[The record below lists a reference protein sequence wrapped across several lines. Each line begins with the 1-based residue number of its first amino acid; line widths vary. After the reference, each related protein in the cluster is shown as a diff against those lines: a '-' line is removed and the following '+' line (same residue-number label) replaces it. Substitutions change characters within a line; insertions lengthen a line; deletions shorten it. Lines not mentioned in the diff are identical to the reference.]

1 MPGTR
6 LAPLLALTVPVHAQV
21 MNISLAVNFD
31 RASLRA
37 LEASAKTC
45 AVMVAAAYRTESDGI
60 GTFGL
65 SPAMLQQIVR
75 SVAKSDPNVFGSCI
89 AFEPGVV
96 QWKPSKVDGP
106 GLNRPG
112 ADLGGSPS

>member
-1 MPGTR
+1 
-6 LAPLLALTVPVHAQV
+6 
-21 MNISLAVNFD
+21 
-31 RASLRA
+31 
-37 LEASAKTC
+37 
-45 AVMVAAAYRTESDGI
+45 MVAAAYRTESDGI

-96 QWKPSKVDGP
+96 QMETFEGGRA
-106 GLNRPG
+106 GLE
-112 ADLGGSPS
+112 

>member
-6 LAPLLALTVPVHAQV
+6 LALLLALTVPVHAQV

-37 LEASAKTC
+37 LEASANPC
-45 AVMVAAAYRTESDGI
+45 AVMVAAAYRTSSDGI

-75 SVAKSDPNVFGSCI
+75 SVAKSGPSVFGSCI

-96 QWKPSKVDGP
+96 QMETFEGGRA
-106 GLNRPG
+106 GLE
-112 ADLGGSPS
+112 